1 MVSFKQPTTDQQS
14 LQAAEQVHPA
24 RNAALEAHDMNTAVA
39 LYAEDATLESPLIC
53 YLLRADTG
61 GLTGRTQIQRFLP
74 IVFEHQPEERR
85 TFRNDVFT
93 DGRTMMR

>member
-1 MVSFKQPTTDQQS
+1 MTPSTIREERMMVSFKQPTTDQQS

-24 RNAALEAHDMNTAVA
+24 RNAALEA
-39 LYAEDATLESPLIC
+39 P
-53 YLLRADTG
+53 
-61 GLTGRTQIQRFLP
+61 
-74 IVFEHQPEERR
+74 